1 MDKFTQVL
9 KDFWNDEEGLTLLEY
24 ILGAALIVA
33 ALMSM
38 DFWGTLADKFGDV
51 SDDISGIGG
60 DTTGGTGGSA
70 GSGG

>member
-33 ALMSM
+33 AMINLG
-38 DFWGTLADKFGDV
+38 FWTELKGAFTKV
-51 SDDISGIGG
+51 SSRIASQA
-60 DTTGGTGGSA
+60 S
-70 GSGG
+70 S

>member
-33 ALMSM
+33 AMLSLG
-38 DFWGTLADKFGDV
+38 FWSALATTFGTIEDK
-51 SDDISGIGG
+51 ISGKV
-60 DTTGGTGGSA
+60 S
-70 GSGG
+70 

>member
-33 ALMSM
+33 ALLSM
-38 DFWGTLADKFGDV
+38 DFWGALADKFGEV
-51 SDDISGIGG
+51 SSEIDGIEVN
-60 DTTGGTGGSA
+60 
-70 GSGG
+70 SGG

>member
-33 ALMSM
+33 AVIGSG
-38 DFWGTLADKFGDV
+38 FWQTMADKFKEIGTAVDTAGDN
-51 SDDISGIGG
+51 I
-60 DTTGGTGGSA
+60 TT
-70 GSGG
+70 

>member
-33 ALMSM
+33 AVIGSG
-38 DFWGTLADKFGDV
+38 FWETVGDKFIEVGECVEDPD
-51 SDDISGIGG
+51 SCDA
-60 DTTGGTGGSA
+60 TTTTTTTP
-70 GSGG
+70 

>member
-33 ALMSM
+33 AMLSLG
-38 DFWGTLADKFGDV
+38 FWSALATTFGTIEGK
-51 SDDISGIGG
+51 ISGKV
-60 DTTGGTGGSA
+60 S
-70 GSGG
+70 

>member
-33 ALMSM
+33 AAIGSG
-38 DFWGTLADKFGDV
+38 FWDIIQAKFTQVGGCV
-51 SDDISGIGG
+51 SD
-60 DTTGGTGGSA
+60 TENCQTGAVTVP
-70 GSGG
+70 

>member
-33 ALMSM
+33 AILGTG
-38 DFWGTLADKFGDV
+38 FWSTLAAKFSSVESQID
-51 SDDISGIGG
+51 GI
-60 DTTGGTGGSA
+60 TS
-70 GSGG
+70 

>member
-33 ALMSM
+33 A
-38 DFWGTLADKFGDV
+38 V
-51 SDDISGIGG
+51 I
-60 DTTGGTGGSA
+60 
-70 GSGG
+70 GSGFWEIIGNKFNYVGGCVDDPTSCQ

>member
-33 ALMSM
+33 A
-38 DFWGTLADKFGDV
+38 V
-51 SDDISGIGG
+51 I
-60 DTTGGTGGSA
+60 
-70 GSGG
+70 GSGFWENMANKFNDVGDCIDDPTLTGC

>member
-33 ALMSM
+33 AMLSM
-38 DFWGTLADKFGDV
+38 GFWDTLANKFNGV
-51 SDDISGIGG
+51 ANEINGI
-60 DTTGGTGGSA
+60 TS
-70 GSGG
+70 